1 MRLLSA
7 AALMLAASTTAGF
20 AQDAK
25 ICISTWDLA
34 NSYWVNL
41 VNGAQ
46 ERADE
51 LGVELV
57 VNDPANDVGR
67 QSAAVENFVTIGCK
81 AIIIAAIDP
90 ASMGAPLADAQ
101 AAGVKVI
108 AQSIET
114 PVADVWASA
123 DEYDMGHTI
132 GLAAGDWLAANAEG
146 DPEVLVLNNDRIPQM
161 IARKEGIVAGILE
174 KAPSAKVVADQGAQ
188 GTAEAMAA
196 TESVLQ
202 AHPTL
207 DAVIT
212 INDSLALGALA
223 AVESSGVATD
233 KFFVGGIDATPEA
246 RELIDKGT
254 AFRASVDN
262 VPFAN
267 GRQDVDIAMSL
278 INGEALEYRQVIA
291 VEVYAGK

>member
-1 MRLLSA
+1 MKFLSTAAVVLAVSASA
-7 AALMLAASTTAGF
+7 AA
-20 AQDAK
+20 AQEGK

-46 ERADE
+46 ERANE
-51 LGVELV
+51 LGLELL
-57 VNDPANDVGR
+57 VNDPSNDVGR
-67 QSAAVENFVTIGCK
+67 QIAAVENFVTIGCG

-90 ASMGAPLADAQ
+90 ASMGTPLSEAQ

-123 DEYDMGHTI
+123 DEYDMGYTI
-132 GLAAGDWLAANAEG
+132 GIAAGEWLAANVTDAA
-146 DPEVLVLNNDRIPQM
+146 EVLVLNNDRIPQM
-161 IARKEGIVAGILE
+161 IARKEGIIAGIHE
-174 KAPSAKVVADQGAQ
+174 KSPSAKIVAEQGAQ
-188 GTAEAMAA
+188 STAEAMTV

-202 AHPTL
+202 ANPGL
-207 DAVIT
+207 DAAVA
-212 INDSLALGALA
+212 INDSQALGALA
-223 AVESSGVATD
+223 AVESSGIATD
-233 KFFVGGIDATPEA
+233 GFFVGGIDATPEA
-246 RELIDKGT
+246 RTLIEGGS

-267 GRQDVDIAMSL
+267 GRQDVDIAVSL
-278 INGEALEYRQVIA
+278 IKGDKLEYRQVIA
-291 VEVYAGK
+291 VEVYTGK

>member
-1 MRLLSA
+1 MRLLSTA
-7 AALMLAASTTAGF
+7 AVVLAASASAAA
-20 AQDAK
+20 AQEGK

-51 LGVELV
+51 LGIELV
-57 VNDPANDVGR
+57 VNDPSNDVGR
-67 QSAAVENFVTIGCK
+67 QIAAVENFVTVGCG

-90 ASMGAPLADAQ
+90 AAMGAPLSEAQ
-101 AAGVKVI
+101 AAGVKII

-132 GLAAGDWLAANAEG
+132 GVAAGEWLAANVA
-146 DPEVLVLNNDRIPQM
+146 DSAEVLVLNNDRIPQM
-161 IARKEGIVAGILE
+161 IARKEGIIAGIQE
-174 KAPSAKVVADQGAQ
+174 KAPAAKVVAEQGAQ
-188 GTAEAMAA
+188 STAEAMAV

-202 AHPTL
+202 ANPGL
-207 DAVIT
+207 DAVVA
-212 INDSLALGALA
+212 INDSQALGALA
-223 AVESSGVATD
+223 AVESSGMPTD
-233 KFFVGGIDATPEA
+233 AFFVGGIDATPEA
-246 RELIDKGT
+246 RTLIDRGS
-254 AFRASVDN
+254 ALRASVDN

-267 GRQDVDIAMSL
+267 GREDVDIAVSL
-278 INGEALEYRQVIA
+278 IKGETLEYRQVIA
-291 VEVYAGK
+291 VEAYTGK

>member
-1 MRLLSA
+1 VRLV
-7 AALMLAASTTAGF
+7 STTAIMLALSATAAA

-67 QSAAVENFVTIGCK
+67 QIAAIENFATIGCN

-90 ASMGAPLADAQ
+90 ASMAAPLADAQ
-101 AAGVKVI
+101 AAGIRII

-123 DEYDMGHTI
+123 DEYDMGYTI
-132 GLAAGDWLAANAEG
+132 GVAAGQWLAANVEDA
-146 DPEVLVLNNDRIPQM
+146 PQVLVLNNDRIPQM
-161 IARKEGIVAGILE
+161 IARKDGIIAGILE
-174 KAPSAKVVADQGAQ
+174 HAPTAEVVADQGAQ
-188 GTAEAMAA
+188 STAEAMAV

-202 AHPTL
+202 SNPEL
-207 DAVIT
+207 DAAVA
-212 INDSLALGALA
+212 INDSQALGALA
-223 AVESSGVATD
+223 AVESSGMDTAQ
-233 KFFVGGIDATPEA
+233 FFVGGIDATPEA
-246 RELIDKGT
+246 RAQIEAGT

-278 INGEALEYRQVIA
+278 IAGDDLEYRQVIA
-291 VEVYAGK
+291 VEAYTGQ

>member
-1 MRLLSA
+1 MKFLSTAAVVLAVSASA
-7 AALMLAASTTAGF
+7 AA
-20 AQDAK
+20 AQEGK

-46 ERADE
+46 ERANE
-51 LGVELV
+51 LGLELV
-57 VNDPANDVGR
+57 VNDPSNDVGR
-67 QSAAVENFVTIGCK
+67 QIAAVENFVTIGCG

-90 ASMGAPLADAQ
+90 ASMGTPLSEAQ

-123 DEYDMGHTI
+123 DEYDMGYTI
-132 GLAAGDWLAANAEG
+132 GIAAGEWLAANVTDAA
-146 DPEVLVLNNDRIPQM
+146 EVLVLNNDRIPQM
-161 IARKEGIVAGILE
+161 IARKEGIIAGIHE
-174 KAPSAKVVADQGAQ
+174 KSPSAKIVAEQGAQ
-188 GTAEAMAA
+188 STAEAMTV

-202 AHPTL
+202 ANPGL
-207 DAVIT
+207 DAAVA
-212 INDSLALGALA
+212 INDSQALGALA
-223 AVESSGVATD
+223 AVESSGIATD
-233 KFFVGGIDATPEA
+233 GFFVGGIDATPEA
-246 RELIDKGT
+246 RTLIEGGS

-267 GRQDVDIAMSL
+267 GRQDVDIAVSL
-278 INGEALEYRQVIA
+278 IKGDKLEYRQVIA
-291 VEVYAGK
+291 VEVYTGK